1 MGRIAS
7 FKGFFGIRKPIFI
20 LMLSSIDAQRRD
32 KSVSAVP
39 QRRDHVPIREGDAR
53 ELTEKYFRSRSNFFG
68 GNEPEP
74 FFESDCAPGGR
85 LVEIREAEPQ
95 RHRLALTQFGVL
107 QKSWRKFTSK
117 DTQLTK

>member
-39 QRRDHVPIREGDAR
+39 QRRDHVPIKEEDVRK
-53 ELTEKYFRSRSNFFG
+53 LTERYFRSRSNFFG
-68 GNEPEP
+68 GDEPEP

-95 RHRLALTQFGVL
+95 RRRLTLNQSGVL
-107 QKSWRKFTSK
+107 QKSWRNSRHK
-117 DTQLTK
+117 DRRLTK